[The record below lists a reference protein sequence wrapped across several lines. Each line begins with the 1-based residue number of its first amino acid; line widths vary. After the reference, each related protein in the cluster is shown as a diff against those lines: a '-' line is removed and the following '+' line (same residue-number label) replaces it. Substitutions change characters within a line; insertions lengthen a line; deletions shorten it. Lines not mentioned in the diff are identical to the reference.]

1 MKGKFSRRKFLSCSL
16 LASPAILGAD
26 ACMVEPQWLKVKT
39 VRVSDAP
46 THRIVHVT
54 DIHHKGDCP
63 YLETVVNTINSLS
76 PDAVCFTGDLI
87 EKAHYLPEALA
98 FMRNIK
104 APIYGVP
111 GNHDYWSKCKFSDIE
126 ECFVNSGGAW
136 LMDKQVRSH
145 DGKLHFT
152 GATCLNWGK
161 PRVHAPQVSGKNIML
176 MHYPLFVEKLAP
188 HKFDLILAGHS
199 HGGQVRIP
207 FVGPLIVPF
216 WVGRYDMGLY
226 ETEAGPLYVNPG
238 IGYIATSIRFN
249 CRPELTVFEV

>member
-1 MKGKFSRRKFLSCSL
+1 MKGKISRRKFLSCSL

-26 ACMVEPQWLKVKT
+26 ACVIEPQWLKVKT
-39 VRVSDAP
+39 IRISDNP
-46 THRIVHVT
+46 THRVVHVT

-63 YLETVVNTINSLS
+63 YLETVVNTINSLK

-87 EKAHYLPEALA
+87 EKAAFLPEALA

-111 GNHDYWSKCKFSDIE
+111 GNHDYWSKCRFSDIE

-161 PRVHAPQVSGKNIML
+161 PRVHAPQPEGKNIML
-176 MHYPLFVEKLAP
+176 MHYPLFVEKLTP
-188 HKFDLILAGHS
+188 HKFDLVLAGHS

-207 FVGPLIVPF
+207 FVGPIIVPF

-226 ETEAGPLYVNPG
+226 NTDAGPLYVNPG

>member
-1 MKGKFSRRKFLSCSL
+1 MNGKISRRKFLSCSL
-16 LASPAILGAD
+16 LASPAVLGAD
-26 ACMVEPQWLKVKT
+26 ACIIEPEWLRIKT
-39 VRVSDAP
+39 VRLADKP

-63 YLETVVNTINSLS
+63 YLETVINTINRLS

-87 EKAHYLPEALA
+87 EKSAYLPEALA

-111 GNHDYWSKCKFSDIE
+111 GNHDYWSKCDFDLIE
-126 ECFVNSGGAW
+126 ECFDNSGGAW

-145 DGKLHFT
+145 DGQLHFT
-152 GATCLNWGK
+152 GATCLNWAK
-161 PRVHAPQVSGKNIML
+161 KVHAPQPSGKNIML
-176 MHYPLFVEKLAP
+176 MHYPLFVEKLTP
-188 HKFDLILAGHS
+188 HKFDLVLAGHS

-207 FVGPLIVPF
+207 FLGPLIVPF

-226 ETEAGPLYVNPG
+226 QTDSGPLYVNPG
-238 IGYIATSIRFN
+238 IGYVATSIRFN